1 MNIPVYN
8 TDFKLKIISNKYLK
22 RHKIK
27 MKNVLFITQNDFSV
41 CDVFLFSVNIK
52 LRRRKKKVLFPTF
65 GPKIPKIKCKFTS

>member
-1 MNIPVYN
+1 
-8 TDFKLKIISNKYLK
+8 
-22 RHKIK
+22 
-27 MKNVLFITQNDFSV
+27 MKNVLFITQNIFSV

>member
-22 RHKIK
+22 MTQDK

-52 LRRRKKKVLFPTF
+52 LRRRKKKSFVSNFWP
-65 GPKIPKIKCKFTS
+65 